1 MSLRVYFL
9 SLQLLLFFLQLP
21 AQDDKFLPSAPI
33 KNFRFPHFGDNGY
46 TQWVLKGEEGIY
58 DESNKIHVKKMGLR
72 IYTGDKNMDLD
83 LSLDSPFAVLR
94 LDENKAQ
101 SEESI
106 TIIGGNFHITGN
118 GWTWD
123 GTTKE
128 ISVLM
133 NTRVEFKETFAE
145 SITGNTIENKDEKK
159 TVITSQRL
167 NLRTSEDFH
176 NFNFLEDVKI
186 DSSAMLLTADA
197 LQAIAAIPSNLPSSI
212 SSPVNVKIN
221 SLREIRARGGVF
233 IEHSDRKIRA
243 DAADFFP
250 FKQLAHFGGKPEIEL
265 KGAYLSGDA
274 IRAQSGA
281 IELLGSN
288 ENGRAQMLLY
298 ETGGLGLDVGTS
310 ISTDTIVLAYKI
322 LILEDQNKNLF
333 EFTDNAEVLSGDLQM
348 DAKKITV
355 SAYKGNTPKDF
366 IDQPIQVNKVE
377 NIIAEGNVCII
388 RDGQQ
393 ATCQNALIYPLK
405 GRAELFGNP
414 HISFGESSVS
424 GYRMELLKNESNVY
438 GNSVDNVN
446 VFVKLPAMQEL
457 GKIEIDPSTN
467 AIDVPKV
474 MTEETIV
481 KCMQLH
487 ILDQLDHTLFVC
499 KDAVKVTGT
508 NLIADCERL
517 EVTAVSDNITNSK
530 SEPMTNMK
538 IVKIKADEHVKIQQE
553 DRIATANT
561 ALIFPNDG
569 RIELEGTASVTDPS
583 GTAKGHRIIINQ
595 GESRAQVESGNG
607 QRAKVILPE
616 LDN

>member
-1 MSLRVYFL
+1 M
-9 SLQLLLFFLQLP
+9 QLLLFFLQLP

-118 GWTWD
+118 GWKWD

-233 IEHSDRKIRA
+233 IEHSDRKISA

-333 EFTDNAEVLSGDLQM
+333 EFTDN
-348 DAKKITV
+348 
-355 SAYKGNTPKDF
+355 
-366 IDQPIQVNKVE
+366 
-377 NIIAEGNVCII
+377 
-388 RDGQQ
+388 
-393 ATCQNALIYPLK
+393 
-405 GRAELFGNP
+405 
-414 HISFGESSVS
+414 
-424 GYRMELLKNESNVY
+424 
-438 GNSVDNVN
+438 
-446 VFVKLPAMQEL
+446 
-457 GKIEIDPSTN
+457 
-467 AIDVPKV
+467 
-474 MTEETIV
+474 
-481 KCMQLH
+481 
-487 ILDQLDHTLFVC
+487 
-499 KDAVKVTGT
+499 
-508 NLIADCERL
+508 
-517 EVTAVSDNITNSK
+517 
-530 SEPMTNMK
+530 
-538 IVKIKADEHVKIQQE
+538 
-553 DRIATANT
+553 
-561 ALIFPNDG
+561 
-569 RIELEGTASVTDPS
+569 
-583 GTAKGHRIIINQ
+583 
-595 GESRAQVESGNG
+595 
-607 QRAKVILPE
+607 
-616 LDN
+616 